1 MQVTIDNIINEKG
14 NIREI
19 VHDLKLPITSI
30 MGFTEL
36 LKKGAYDEKTKDEF
50 FDIILSESHRLLKLI
65 DEILKA
71 PEISNEQ
78 NPNKCNINIQVHK
91 YAKAMSPLASK
102 KNIEISLNVNS
113 NNIYVSIPENKISRI
128 LTNIIENA
136 IKYNKEKGKI
146 FIDVTEDKNRV
157 NIKIKDT
164 GIGIAQHEL
173 DKIFIE
179 NYRSEA
185 CKDLNIS
192 GSGLGLSIAKKFAE
206 DYGGSI
212 NVTSK
217 LGFGTEFTVSF
228 PKMKLDEE

>member
-1 MQVTIDNIINEKG
+1 
-14 NIREI
+14 
-19 VHDLKLPITSI
+19 
-30 MGFTEL
+30 
-36 LKKGAYDEKTKDEF
+36 
-50 FDIILSESHRLLKLI
+50 
-65 DEILKA
+65 
-71 PEISNEQ
+71 
-78 NPNKCNINIQVHK
+78 
-91 YAKAMSPLASK
+91 MSPLASK

>member
-1 MQVTIDNIINEKG
+1 MIDIINEKG
-14 NIREI
+14 DIREV

-36 LKKGAYDEKTKDEF
+36 LKKGSYDEKTKNEF
-50 FDIILSESHRLLKLI
+50 FDIILSESQRLLKLI
-65 DEILKA
+65 DEILKS
-71 PEISNEQ
+71 PEINYEE
-78 NPNKCNINIQVHK
+78 NPNKCNITIQVNK

-146 FIDVTEDKNRV
+146 FIDVTEDDDRV

-173 DKIFIE
+173 DKIFME

-185 CKDLNIS
+185 CKDLNIK

-206 DYGGSI
+206 NYGGSI

-228 PKMKLDEE
+228 PKMKLDAE

>member
-1 MQVTIDNIINEKG
+1 MQINMNDNINEKS

-36 LKKGAYDEKTKDEF
+36 LKKGSYDEKSKDEF
-50 FDIILSESHRLLKLI
+50 FDIITSESQRLLKLI
-65 DEILKA
+65 DEILKH
-71 PEISNEQ
+71 PEINEDE
-78 NPNKCNINIQVHK
+78 NPSKCNITIQVNK

-102 KNIEISLNVNS
+102 KNIEISLNVNT

-136 IKYNKEKGKI
+136 IKYNKERGKI
-146 FIDVTEDKNRV
+146 FIDVTEGENKV

-173 DKIFIE
+173 DKIFLK

-185 CKDLNIS
+185 CKELNIS

-206 DYGGSI
+206 DYGGTI
-212 NVTSK
+212 KVTSK
-217 LGFGTEFTVSF
+217 LGLGTEFTVSF
-228 PKMKLDEE
+228 PKMKMDEK

>member
-1 MQVTIDNIINEKG
+1 MIDIINEKG
-14 NIREI
+14 DIREV

-36 LKKGAYDEKTKDEF
+36 LKKGSYDEKTKNEF
-50 FDIILSESHRLLKLI
+50 FDIILSESQRLLKLI
-65 DEILKA
+65 DEILKS
-71 PEISNEQ
+71 PEINYEE
-78 NPNKCNINIQVHK
+78 NPNKCNITIQVNK

-146 FIDVTEDKNRV
+146 FIDVTEDDDRV
-157 NIKIKDT
+157 NIKIEDT

-173 DKIFIE
+173 DKIFME

-185 CKDLNIS
+185 CKDLNIK

-206 DYGGSI
+206 NYGGSI

-228 PKMKLDEE
+228 PKMKLDAE

>member
-1 MQVTIDNIINEKG
+1 MIDIVNEKG
-14 NIREI
+14 NIREV

-36 LKKGAYDEKTKDEF
+36 LKKGSYDEKTKNEF
-50 FDIILSESHRLLKLI
+50 FDIILSESQRLLKLI
-65 DEILKA
+65 DEILKS
-71 PEISNEQ
+71 PEINYEE
-78 NPNKCNINIQVHK
+78 NPNKCNITIQVNK

-146 FIDVTEDKNRV
+146 FIDVTEDDDRV

-173 DKIFIE
+173 DKIFME

-185 CKDLNIS
+185 CKDLNIK

-206 DYGGSI
+206 NYGGSI

-228 PKMKLDEE
+228 PKMKLDAE

>member
-1 MQVTIDNIINEKG
+1 MVDISNEKG

-36 LKKGAYDEKTKDEF
+36 LKKGSYDEKTKNEF
-50 FDIILSESHRLLKLI
+50 FDIILSESQRLLKLI
-65 DEILKA
+65 DEILKS
-71 PEISNEQ
+71 PEINNEQ
-78 NPNKCNINIQVHK
+78 NPNKCNVTIQVNK

-146 FIDVTEDKNRV
+146 FIDVFEEKDRV

-173 DKIFIE
+173 DKIFME
-179 NYRSEA
+179 NYRSEV
-185 CKDLNIS
+185 CKDLNIK

-206 DYGGSI
+206 EYGGTI
-212 NVTSK
+212 KVTSK

-228 PKMKLDEE
+228 PTMKLDN